1 MAVTLVT
8 GASSGIG
15 RSLARRIAAHGDP
28 VAVLA
33 RRRELLDELVAEI
46 ERAGGRA
53 LALACDVTD
62 RGAVAAAVAEAER
75 RFGPIECLVANAG
88 GGEPTF
94 VDRFRA
100 AEIEAALR
108 LNVVGVANCIEAVLP
123 GMLARGTGHLVATGS
138 LAGEHGLP
146 TGEAYG
152 AAKAALRNLMESL
165 RIDLRDRG
173 IAVTLIAPGPVRL
186 TRKSKKR
193 RLFSI
198 DVEAATARMHRAI
211 LRRTPHLAFPRAPA
225 LGIALVRSLPIGVAD
240 RLLAGR
246 GRKPRPES
254 NRSGARRSPA
264 QIAREEP
271 PCRPCDPRSSS
282 LRPCCASRPRPSPTR
297 PARRLP
303 PSNRVPRAIPAR
315 GTPRRRARPAP
326 MAIPRADVSASR
338 CSR

>member
-46 ERAGGRA
+46 ERGGGRA

-62 RGAVAAAVAEAER
+62 GAAVAAAVAEAER
-75 RFGPIECLVANAG
+75 RLGPVECLVANAG

-100 AEIEAALR
+100 DEIEAALR
-108 LNVVGVANCIEAVLP
+108 LNVLGVANCIEAVLP
-123 GMLARGTGHLVATGS
+123 GMLARGAGHLVATGS

-152 AAKAALRNLMESL
+152 AAKAALRNLMEGL
-165 RIDLRDRG
+165 RIDLRGRG

-186 TRKSKKR
+186 KPKSKKR
-193 RLFSI
+193 RLFSV
-198 DVEAATARMHRAI
+198 DVEVATARMHRAI
-211 LRRTPHLAFPRAPA
+211 LRRSPHLAFPRVPA
-225 LGIALVRSLPIGVAD
+225 LGIALVRALPIGIAD

-246 GRKPRPES
+246 GRKPPSES
-254 NRSGARRSPA
+254 NRREARRSPA

-271 PCRPCDPRSSS
+271 PCRRRPCDPGSFSQQPS
-282 LRPCCASRPRPSPTR
+282 CASRPSHPPTR
-297 PARRLP
+297 PEPPIRPTTPAAPPARPTLRLP
-303 PSNRVPRAIPAR
+303 ARAAF
-315 GTPRRRARPAP
+315 A
-326 MAIPRADVSASR
+326 AIPRAGDSASR